1 VTEYLNWNSETLLAR
16 KQTKERKTTMKTALA
31 IFAGLFLALASLA
44 FYNNLENNWKGAPN
58 ALHNVMQ
65 NGQELQKSMEF
76 KRQIAA
82 IDATLPLECSPED
95 IANHASGGRSPID
108 Y

>member
-1 VTEYLNWNSETLLAR
+1 MRTVILTFVVLVG
-16 KQTKERKTTMKTALA
+16 M
-31 IFAGLFLALASLA
+31 LASLA
-44 FYNNLENNWKGAPN
+44 YYNHRENNWKGAPN

-65 NGQELQKSMEF
+65 DNQQLQKSSEF

-82 IDATLPLECSPED
+82 IDAALPLECSSED
-95 IANHASGGRSPID
+95 IANRASGGRSPID